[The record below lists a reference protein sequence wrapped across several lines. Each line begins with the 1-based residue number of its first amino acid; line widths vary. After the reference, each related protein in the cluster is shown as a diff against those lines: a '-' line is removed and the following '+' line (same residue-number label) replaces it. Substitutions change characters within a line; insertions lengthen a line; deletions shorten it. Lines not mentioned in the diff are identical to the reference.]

1 MELLLEI
8 ESDLWTRRILYSFFM
23 FVPACVC
30 VMLQIADANNC
41 NCSGSSALFLSLVAL
56 TMSNVSTFPVF

>member
-1 MELLLEI
+1 
-8 ESDLWTRRILYSFFM
+8 M

-41 NCSGSSALFLSLVAL
+41 NCNGGEIKCSALFLLLVAL
-56 TMSNVSTFPVF
+56 MMSNASAFSAF